1 MKTLYTL
8 FGIGILANLVLYF
21 KTLKRQN
28 KMESSNNAR
37 FEKAQADLNKTNTAL
52 NNVRS
57 EMDAQKTKIA
67 DLESQIGEMGL
78 TKEQEDVIFAGLTGI
93 REHSE
98 NLSTVDE
105 NAPTEPT
112 EEEPTEE
119 PAPTEEPTE
128 GSEEENA

>member
-1 MKTLYTL
+1 MKPYILP
-8 FGIGILANLVLYF
+8 GISILITLVLYF

-67 DLESQIGEMGL
+67 ELESQIGEMGL

-112 EEEPTEE
+112 TEE